1 MFINDDYVIDK
12 NSYFAKFKNM
22 LLEEW
27 ETNDGNLCQK
37 HTSPIGNEIDFFR
50 V

>member
-1 MFINDDYVIDK
+1 MNVLDK
-12 NSYFAKFKNM
+12 NSYFAKFKNV

-27 ETNDGNLCQK
+27 ETDDGNLCQK
-37 HTSPIGNEIDFFR
+37 TSPIGNEIDFFH